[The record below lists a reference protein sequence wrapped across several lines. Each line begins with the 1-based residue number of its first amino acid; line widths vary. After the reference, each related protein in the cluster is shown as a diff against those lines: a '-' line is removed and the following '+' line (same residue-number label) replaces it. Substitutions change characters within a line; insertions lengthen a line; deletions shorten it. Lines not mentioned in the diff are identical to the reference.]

1 MRKTQYNTLHI
12 PEESSTSQLCPRSA
26 IAAMADRL
34 HGTILGAGICSSMAL
49 KLCLYNTYV

>member
-1 MRKTQYNTLHI
+1 MRKTPYNTLHI